1 MKHRQ
6 EMIQGF
12 GKYKLIAAA
21 LVAALLF
28 WPLEAA
34 IHVHVFGTGSFIGQL
49 FSPDINEFWMRVI
62 IALLVVAFGIYGQV
76 MLNRE
81 IDHLD
86 RVEEINRQLQASQ
99 EQRDELIQELERTNG
114 ELKDFAYI
122 VSHDLKAPL
131 RAISSLVNWLVEDNR
146 DKFDDEGRENAELLL
161 NRTQRM
167 HNLIEGILQYSRVG
181 RLAAPSELLDSQQ
194 VAEEVI
200 QSLSPP
206 EHILVQIKEKLPQVV
221 YNPTHLHQL
230 FQNLIGNAMVHMGKP
245 EGEISVSCRKSGNKW
260 EFCVRD
266 TGVGI
271 DERHFERIF
280 KIFQSLKARDEV
292 ESTGVGLALV
302 KKIVESHGGS
312 VWVESVVGEGSAFFF
327 TIPQRVMK

>member
-1 MKHRQ
+1 MVLAV
-6 EMIQGF
+6 G
-12 GKYKLIAAA
+12 
-21 LVAALLF
+21 AALLF

-34 IHVHVFGTGSFIGQL
+34 IHVLVFDGGSFTGQL
-49 FSPDINEFWMRVI
+49 FAPDANEFWMRVI
-62 IALLVVAFGIYGQV
+62 IGMLVIAFGVYAQM
-76 MLNRE
+76 MLNRQIE
-81 IDHLD
+81 HLD
-86 RVEEINRQLQASQ
+86 EVEEINRQLSAAQ
-99 EQRDELIQELERTNG
+99 EQRDSLIRELERTNS

-146 DKFDDEGRENAELLL
+146 DKFDDDARENADLLI
-161 NRTQRM
+161 NRTRRM

-181 RLAAPSELLDSQQ
+181 RLAAPLEHLDSQQ
-194 VAEEVI
+194 IAEDVI

-206 EHILVQIKEKLPQVV
+206 ENILVRIKERLPGIV

-230 FQNLIGNAMVHMGKP
+230 LQNLIGNAIVHMGKP
-245 EGEISVSCRKSGNKW
+245 KGEITVSCRECGRFW

-266 TGVGI
+266 TGIGI

-302 KKIVESHGGS
+302 RKIAESHGGS
-312 VWVESVVGEGSAFFF
+312 ARVESVPGEGSAFYF
-327 TIPQRVMK
+327 TVPRKKV